1 MAIRNTSIKAVMAHW
16 LALLHPLVIHFPIA
30 LLAVALALELLG
42 WLRPSWNLGPTAS
55 WNLHLGFL
63 GALAAVITGW
73 FRAQSMGF
81 EPDLKP
87 VLEIHRWMGFAT
99 LAATGICV
107 AFGWLTKKKK
117 TLVPWYGVFLAGV
130 VILMGFTA
138 HYGGT
143 LVYGLGYFSEAFHT
157 HGE

>member
-1 MAIRNTSIKAVMAHW
+1 MAHW

-30 LLAVALALELLG
+30 LLAVALALEFLG
-42 WLRPSWNLGPTAS
+42 WLRPSWNPGPAAG

-63 GALAAVITGW
+63 GAAVAVVTGW

-87 VLEIHRWMGFAT
+87 VLEIHRWLGIAT
-99 LAATGICV
+99 LAVALLCV
-107 AFGWLTKKKK
+107 SLWWGARKKVAA
-117 TLVPWYGVFLAGV
+117 VPWYRAALLAAVLLASMTG
-130 VILMGFTA
+130 

-143 LVYGLGYFSEAFHT
+143 LVYGLDYFSDIFQT
-157 HGE
+157 QGQ